1 MVASADIFVRGSML
15 AFPIVLAGGLLAG
28 FNPCCIAMYPA
39 AAACCSVQSNSRHGF
54 LANAF
59 FVFGAASTTASL
71 GIAATLLGRVMGQ
84 FGTTARYAIAFVPML
99 MAFFLLG
106 WLKLPARQVPVKWAA
121 GSGPSTAFVAG
132 ALVALLISPCGTPI
146 LASVLSYAAL
156 KGSLFFG
163 MALLFTYGIGNSLPV
178 ALVGSAASAA
188 LNRSGNLQ
196 LQKWI
201 TYASGTIVI
210 ATSFYLIWKV

>member
-1 MVASADIFVRGSML
+1 MVISSDILAHGSTL

-28 FNPCCIAMYPA
+28 LNPCCVAMYPA
-39 AAACCSVQSNSRHGF
+39 ATACCCVQSNSRDGF
-54 LANAF
+54 FANTF
-59 FVFGAASTTASL
+59 FVLGAASTTASL
-71 GIAATLLGRVMGQ
+71 GIGATLLGKVVGQ
-84 FGTTARYAIAFVPML
+84 FDTTARYAIAFVPML
-99 MAFFLLG
+99 MAFFLAG
-106 WLKLPARQVPVKWAA
+106 WLKLPARQVPVKWA
-121 GSGPSTAFVAG
+121 GSGPSTAFVTG

-146 LASVLSYAAL
+146 LASVLSYVAF
-156 KGSLFFG
+156 KGSLLFG

-196 LQKWI
+196 LHKWI
-201 TYASGTIVI
+201 TYASGTILI

>member
-1 MVASADIFVRGSML
+1 MAISSDILGHASAL

-39 AAACCSVQSNSRHGF
+39 ATACCCVQSDSRHGF
-54 LANAF
+54 FANAF

-106 WLKLPARQVPVKWAA
+106 WLKLRARQVPVKWA
-121 GSGPSTAFVAG
+121 GFGPSTAFVTG

-163 MALLFTYGIGNSLPV
+163 TALLFTYGIGNSLPV

-188 LNRSGNLQ
+188 LNRTENVQ

-201 TYASGTIVI
+201 TYASGTILI